1 MTPKKAPTTMSPG
14 PSQAPT
20 RTGILATGNWIIDH
34 VKIVDRFPEQDALA
48 TILSESRGTGGS
60 PYNLLVDLAKL
71 GAHFPLEAAGL
82 VGDDPDGHSI
92 LADCRTLGID
102 ASRMHTTAAAGTSYT
117 DVITV
122 RDTGRRTFFHY
133 RGANALLG
141 HEHIDLPSSRA
152 AILHLGYL
160 LLLDRLDQL
169 APDGTTAAARLLRH
183 AGDLGFR
190 VSLDVVSEDS
200 DRFAGVVTPALPHV
214 DYLLVNEFEAGRS
227 TGVQVTVDGVVRF
240 DRLAEA
246 AGKLLAA
253 GVRQWVVIH
262 CPDGALARHA
272 GGAQAVHGSVRVP
285 AGRIAGTAGAGDAFA
300 AGMLLGLHHGLAID
314 ACLRQAVCAAAS
326 CLFDATCTN
335 GILPLADCLRL
346 GDEFGFR
353 EP

>member
-1 MTPKKAPTTMSPG
+1 MTPG

-92 LADCRTLGID
+92 LADCRALGID

-141 HEHIDLPSSRA
+141 GEHINLPSSRA
-152 AILHLGYL
+152 SIFHLGYV
-160 LLLDRLDQL
+160 LLLDRLDEL
-169 APDGTTAAARLLRH
+169 APDGTTGAARLLRH
-183 AGDLGFR
+183 ARDLGFR
-190 VSLDVVSEDS
+190 TSLDVVSEDS
-200 DRFAGVVTPALPHV
+200 DRFAAVVTPALPHV
-214 DYLLVNEFEAGRS
+214 DFLFVNEFEAGRC
-227 TGVQVTVDGVVRF
+227 TGVAVNADGKVSF
-240 DRLAEA
+240 ERLAEA
-246 AGKLLAA
+246 ARRLLAA
-253 GVRQWVVIH
+253 GVREWVVIH
-262 CPDGALARHA
+262 CPEGALARHA
-272 GGAQAVHGSVRVP
+272 GGAEAVHGSVRVP
-285 AGRIAGTAGAGDAFA
+285 AARIAGTAGAGDAFA
-300 AGMLLGLHHGLAID
+300 AGMLLGLHDGRAID
-314 ACLRQAVCAAAS
+314 ACLRMAACAAAAS
-326 CLFDATCTN
+326 LSHPTCTE
-335 GILPLADCLRL
+335 GTLPLPECLRL
-346 GDEFGFR
+346 GDELGFR
-353 EP
+353 TP